1 MMKILEKHLE
11 KNMFKN
17 YKDEGYIRG
26 IKEQNN
32 IMVFIGNGFDIS
44 ILKKYR
50 DDGLVSSYSK
60 FYDFLCYKGFDK
72 KNLLYEKMEEDKKNN
87 KENWSDFECSLGELL
102 QSNIPTNTLEEALKE
117 IQGMFLLFL
126 NEIVTPEVLL
136 KLNNDIEKI
145 GNCETR

>member
-1 MMKILEKHLE
+1 
-11 KNMFKN
+11 MFKN

-50 DDGLVSSYSK
+50 EDGLVSSYSK

-72 KNLLYEKMEEDKKNN
+72 KNLLYKKMEEDVKREILKSEGRAILNVLW
-87 KENWSDFECSLGELL
+87 ENYYRV
-102 QSNIPTNTLEEALKE
+102 IY
-117 IQGMFLLFL
+117 IQ
-126 NEIVTPEVLL
+126 IH
-136 KLNNDIEKI
+136 
-145 GNCETR
+145 